1 MIFKVGTGTERI
13 QGSYISPEEIDRLTS
28 YVESNAASCTPYYL
42 PAPDLDQES

>member
-1 MIFKVGTGTERI
+1 MIFKVGIETERI

-42 PAPDLDQES
+42 PEPALAPIA